1 MVKDKWITS
10 FNMSFGVEDAV
21 VPYGKVYKSI
31 TELEEIYSPLVNSP
45 NKTQLKW
52 VEDVKESLD
61 WLFSE
66 REFFIYIIGGES
78 YSHGNYDEEL
88 EVLAILL
95 HRFVDLMRVFNDC
108 LSYGI
113 PSEYTDVDVEQIQ
126 FLYETIMSYN
136 RYFRHQW
143 VKKLST
149 EKKENYESNDSDD
162 STSKPKKKGSKKKR
176 ESIAFPIENFVT
188 GSETVKQLT

>member
-10 FNMSFGVEDAV
+10 FNRSFGVEDAV
-21 VPYGKVYKSI
+21 VPYGKIYKSI
-31 TELEEIYSPLVNSP
+31 TELEEISSPLANSP
-45 NKTQLKW
+45 HKTQLKW
-52 VEDVKESLD
+52 VEDIKEGLD

-66 REFFIYIIGGES
+66 RKFFIYIIGGES

-88 EVLAILL
+88 EVLATLL

-149 EKKENYESNDSDD
+149 EKKENYESNDADD
-162 STSKPKKKGSKKKR
+162 SPPKPQKKGSKKKR
-176 ESIAFPIENFVT
+176 ESIAFPIETFVI